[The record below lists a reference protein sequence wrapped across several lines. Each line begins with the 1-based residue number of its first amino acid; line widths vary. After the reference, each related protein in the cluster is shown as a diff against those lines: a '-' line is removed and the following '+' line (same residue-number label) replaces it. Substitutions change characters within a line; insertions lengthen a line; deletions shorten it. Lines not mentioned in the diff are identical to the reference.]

1 MRATCSSTIRCRAPW
16 LELRTAARA
25 TDHAPDQSAPAD
37 GEPREHVLAPVTAH
51 LGRRCGSVVR
61 LLLREAPDPRHPTS
75 FRADRT
81 PLRGSLFGIRD
92 SKGYA
97 HRVIRSP
104 PTQKEDRMAFTFR
117 LELEDETPAD
127 PPVLH
132 TVGRCPYCSLRR
144 RPECRRLRGR
154 TYPAPRRRGRCP
166 ECAREYE
173 RRRGSAHSRGYAKE
187 HKRLAAQVIAAHPFC
202 VDCGATTDL
211 CADHV
216 LPISRGGTNT
226 LDNYQVRCRSCN
238 TARRDVDRRR
248 PAAIK
253 SHLR

>member
-1 MRATCSSTIRCRAPW
+1 MLI
-16 LELRTAARA
+16 
-25 TDHAPDQSAPAD
+25 
-37 GEPREHVLAPVTAH
+37 
-51 LGRRCGSVVR
+51 GS
-61 LLLREAPDPRHPTS
+61 
-75 FRADRT
+75 
-81 PLRGSLFGIRD
+81 FG
-92 SKGYA
+92 
-97 HRVIRSP
+97 P
-104 PTQKEDRMAFTFR
+104 QPTQKVDRMAFTFR

-173 RRRGSAHSRGYAKE
+173 RRRGSAHSRGYVKE

-216 LPISRGGTNT
+216 LPISRGRTNT